1 MAVAAPCPDVEVVFA
16 RAASARRPISP
27 PAAGSRAPRLTTVA
41 GNPIESVGSA
51 AFDVADRLAIINLF
65 GAYAYTYDHNR
76 LDEFRTLFTESPEL
90 VLLHE
95 GQPLS
100 ADIETVM
107 SLLAARKATFTAEH
121 NQRRHALNSF
131 WFSGQ
136 GADEA
141 TGHCYVQVFAIKDG
155 GPPVADLTG
164 CYDFTAVKRDGS
176 WKFSRWVVGLDQSQS
191 GSP

>member
-1 MAVAAPCPDVEVVFA
+1 MAADGH
-16 RAASARRPISP
+16 PID
-27 PAAGSRAPRLTTVA
+27 
-41 GNPIESVGSA
+41 NVGSV

-65 GAYAYTYDHNR
+65 GAYAYTYDNNR
-76 LDEFRTLFTESPEL
+76 LDDFRMLFTESPEL

-107 SLLAARKATFTAEH
+107 SLLAARKAAFKAEK

-131 WFSGQ
+131 WFSSQ
-136 GADEA
+136 GAHEA

-155 GPPVADLTG
+155 GPPTADLTG
-164 CYDFTAVKRDGS
+164 CYDFTAVKQEGGWR
-176 WKFSRWVVGLDQSQS
+176 FSRWVVGIDQTQP
-191 GSP
+191 GAP

>member
-1 MAVAAPCPDVEVVFA
+1 VAVD
-16 RAASARRPISP
+16 
-27 PAAGSRAPRLTTVA
+27 GH
-41 GNPIESVGSA
+41 PIEGVGNA

-95 GQPLS
+95 DQPLS
-100 ADIETVM
+100 ADIETVI
-107 SLLAARKATFTAEH
+107 SLLAARKAAFKAEN

-131 WFSGQ
+131 WFSSQ
-136 GADEA
+136 GTDEA

-155 GPPVADLTG
+155 GPPTPDLTG
-164 CYDFTAVKRDGS
+164 CYDFTAVKRGGG
-176 WKFSRWVVGLDQSQS
+176 WRFSRWVVGIDQTQP
-191 GSP
+191 GAQ